1 MYTGMILLDL
11 QKAFD
16 TLYCGTLHEKM
27 RYFGFRTS
35 IIKWFEFYP
44 SNRKFLVCIDV
55 FSETGTL
62 KHGIPQGSIIGP
74 LLVLLYVNDLPQKLA
89 PIYADDT
96 CIFYQHEDVHKIE
109 NVLNKE
115 FSSLC
120 KWFIGNKLSLHF
132 GEDKTKSI
140 PFSKT
145 RCLGEI
151 NISFADLSIKQ
162 HGRVEYL
169 GYQLDSKSP
178 KENKCQTKV
187 PVSTKQVPPN
197 SCV

>member
-1 MYTGMILLDL
+1 MVWVLSLKQKIFGLYWCFFWDWNIKAWYT
-11 QKAFD
+11 
-16 TLYCGTLHEKM
+16 TRSYYWT
-27 RYFGFRTS
+27 TPSS
-35 IIKWFEFYP
+35 IICKW
-44 SNRKFLVCIDV
+44 SS
-55 FSETGTL
+55 SEA
-62 KHGIPQGSIIGP
+62 GSY
-74 LLVLLYVNDLPQKLA
+74 LC
-89 PIYADDT
+89 T

-178 KENKCQTKV
+178 KENKCQTKIH
-187 PVSTKQVPPN
+187 VSTKQVPPN